1 MTQITLKKATE
12 SDEKFIEK
20 LYFSTRKDEFAILG
34 WSEIQLEMFLKMQFE
49 SQQQSYKMQFPE
61 AESSVIKKGEISV
74 GRLIVERTKNEIRL
88 VDIALLPEFRG
99 QEIGG
104 EIIKDLISEAENRRL
119 PLTLTVLKTND
130 GALRLYQ
137 RLGFKSVAD
146 DAIYISMENRR

>member
-1 MTQITLKKATE
+1 
-12 SDEKFIEK
+12 
-20 LYFSTRKDEFAILG
+20 
-34 WSEIQLEMFLKMQFE
+34 
-49 SQQQSYKMQFPE
+49 
-61 AESSVIKKGEISV
+61 
-74 GRLIVERTKNEIRL
+74 LIVERTENEIRL

>member
-1 MTQITLKKATE
+1 MMKITLEKATE
-12 SDEKFIEK
+12 SDEKFVEN

-34 WSEIQLEMFLKMQFE
+34 WSETQLEMFLKMQFE

-61 AESSVIKKGEISV
+61 AENSVIKKGEIAV
-74 GRLIVERTKNEIRL
+74 GRLIVERTENEIRL

-99 QEIGG
+99 QGIGG
-104 EIIKDLISEAENRRL
+104 KIIKDLISEAENKRL

-137 RLGFKSVAD
+137 RLGFISVAD
-146 DAIYISMENRR
+146 DAVYISMEK

>member
-74 GRLIVERTKNEIRL
+74 GRLIVERTENEIRL